1 MKLKFWDIKVPEP
14 PAPEPVVSA
23 PVEEPVK
30 ERGYFETV
38 ASADITVRM
47 QGETVPAITGPEM
60 AMKLATVYRCVSILS
75 GSIAS
80 LPLQLKRKR
89 NGVFMVDED
98 NPLNYLMTQCPNGRQ
113 TAYEIIRNAVIQMVN
128 AGNAYIYPDWSSGEV
143 CSLTLLSPG
152 SVSYDKMLNIYLVN
166 DMVNNIYKTLD
177 SDEIIHLRNMSLD
190 GGYTGVS
197 TIHYAA
203 NVMGVTAGA
212 DFQSG
217 QNFRPGNTYK
227 GFVSGNSEATVR
239 GYEQYTEGQLED
251 AAGRFRKELQS
262 GETITYLPGDLKFN
276 PLSMSPADI
285 QLLEMMKFSVLN
297 ICRFFGVHPDK
308 AFAGQSQ
315 NYKASEM
322 SQVQFMT
329 DTLQPILRQIENEFF
344 AKLIPRNV
352 ASKYRIQF
360 DIESFY
366 QTDLETISNHN
377 EKMIQNGIST
387 VNELRAKAGKEAVP
401 GGDVAMIS
409 CNVQPLENAI
419 NNTKNVKDEN
429 NTKEVPP
436 TNGEKQEV

>member
-1 MKLKFWDIKVPEP
+1 MKLKFWDIKVPQP
-14 PAPEPVVSA
+14 PVPEPVESK
-23 PVEEPVK
+23 PVK
-30 ERGYFETV
+30 ERGYFEMVAAAEVTV
-38 ASADITVRM
+38 SK
-47 QGETVPAITGPEM
+47 QGETIPEVTGPET
-60 AMKLATVYRCVSILS
+60 AMRLATVYRCISILS

-80 LPLQLKRKR
+80 LPLQLQRKK

-98 NPLNYLMTQCPNGRQ
+98 NPLNYLLTQCPNERQ
-113 TAYEIIRNAVIQMVN
+113 TAYELRRNAIVQMVSY
-128 AGNAYIYPDWSSGEV
+128 GNAYIYPDWGGGEV
-143 CSLTLLSPG
+143 RSLTLLSPG
-152 SVSYDKMLNIYLVN
+152 SVSYDKLLNIYLVN
-166 DMVNNIYKTLD
+166 DTVNNIYKTLD

-197 TIHYAA
+197 TIRYAA
-203 NVMGVTAGA
+203 NIMGVTAGA
-212 DFQSG
+212 DYQSG
-217 QNFRPGNTYK
+217 RNFRPGNTYK
-227 GFVSGNSEATVR
+227 GFVSGNSDTTR

-285 QLLEMMKFSVLN
+285 QLLEIMKFSVLN

-352 ASKYRIQF
+352 ASKYRILF

-366 QTDLETISNHN
+366 QTDLETISNHD
-377 EKMIQNGIST
+377 EKLIQNGIST
-387 VNELRAKAGKEAVP
+387 VNELRAKAGKVAVP

-419 NNTKNVKDEN
+419 NNVKNKN
-429 NTKEVPP
+429 NSKEVPP
-436 TNGEKQEV
+436 TNGNNTVV

>member
-1 MKLKFWDIKVPEP
+1 MKLKFWDNKTPEL
-14 PAPEPVVSA
+14 PAPEPVVSE
-23 PVEEPVK
+23 PVEKPVK

-38 ASADITVRM
+38 AAADVTVRT
-47 QGETVPAITGPEM
+47 QGETVSTVTSPEM
-60 AMKLATVYRCVSILS
+60 AMKLATVYRCISILS

-80 LPLQLKRKR
+80 LPLQLKRKK

-98 NPLNYLMTQCPNGRQ
+98 NPLNYLLTQCPNGRQ
-113 TAYEIIRNAVIQMVN
+113 TAYEMIRNAIIQMVGY
-128 AGNAYIYPDWSSGEV
+128 GNAYIYPDWGSGEV
-143 CSLTLLSPG
+143 RSLTLLSPG
-152 SVSYDKMLNIYLVN
+152 SVSYDKLLNIYMVN
-166 DMVNNIYKTLD
+166 DPVNNIYKTLD

-197 TIHYAA
+197 TIRYAA

-227 GFVSGNSEATVR
+227 GFVSGNSDTIK
-239 GYEQYTEGQLED
+239 GYNQYIEDQLAD
-251 AAGRFRKELQS
+251 AAGHFRKELQS

-285 QLLEMMKFSVLN
+285 QLLEIMKFSVLN
-297 ICRFFGVHPDK
+297 LCRFFGVHPDK

-329 DTLQPILRQIENEFF
+329 DTLQPLLRQIENEFF

-366 QTDLETISNHN
+366 QTDLETISNYN

-387 VNELRAKAGKEAVP
+387 VNELREKAGKIAVP

-409 CNVQPLENAI
+409 CNVQPLEYAI
-419 NNTKNVKDEN
+419 NNSKNVKNEN
-429 NTKEVPP
+429 NSKEVPP
-436 TNGEKQEV
+436 TNGDNQV